1 MAGKFNPEPPVDP
14 RVEAIEKRGMEL
26 FPTKAKQRERWIA
39 DQKSAMAKIS
49 QRRRGVPAS
58 MGDEIRAL
66 AEKKFPG
73 DYDRQQSFVMA
84 QETAALAIKDAV
96 NSFGLSREESSA
108 VIEAVAR
115 IYAGDYA
122 AQASSVMRLGGV
134 LSAVKDKWK
143 DVPVSGGD
151 ARTSGRGA

>member
-1 MAGKFNPEPPVDP
+1 
-14 RVEAIEKRGMEL
+14 
-26 FPTKAKQRERWIA
+26 
-39 DQKSAMAKIS
+39 
-49 QRRRGVPAS
+49 
-58 MGDEIRAL
+58 
-66 AEKKFPG
+66 
-73 DYDRQQSFVMA
+73 MA

-143 DVPVSGGD
+143 DVPKSD
-151 ARTSGRGA
+151 YSLILKNTLER